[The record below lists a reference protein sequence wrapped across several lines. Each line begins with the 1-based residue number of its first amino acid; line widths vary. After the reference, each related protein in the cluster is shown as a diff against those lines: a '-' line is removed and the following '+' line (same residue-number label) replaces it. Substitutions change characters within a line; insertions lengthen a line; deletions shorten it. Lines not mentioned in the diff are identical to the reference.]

1 MSRMRDFERALGEGI
16 PLHPNLVSCLKLLV
30 AIPLIVALGNP
41 TTFQA
46 ARGVGMPLLF
56 VIFAL
61 LDYLD
66 GVVAREQGLETG
78 LGRVLDRATDLPV
91 LLVLSA
97 LTAQELPA
105 APLVLKFALD
115 ALLLFLFVRGY
126 GSTHNRIRTTASYAS
141 LFALLLLSQHWAP
154 RIFTPQLV
162 TSMLWLNTGISLT
175 IVLRRLGILRRQRWP
190 V

>member
-1 MSRMRDFERALGEGI
+1 MPRMRDFERALGEVI
-16 PLHPNLVSCLKLLV
+16 PLHPNVVSCLKLF
-30 AIPLIVALGNP
+30 VALPLVLALGHP
-41 TTFQA
+41 KGFQT
-46 ARGVGMPLLF
+46 ARALCLPLLF
-56 VIFAL
+56 MIFAM

-66 GVVAREQGLETG
+66 GVVAREQGLETK

-97 LTAQELPA
+97 LTAQDLPA
-105 APLVLKFALD
+105 APLLLKLALD
-115 ALLLFLFVRGY
+115 GLLLFLFARGY

-162 TSMLWLNTGISLT
+162 TSMLWLNTGISLA
-175 IVLRRLGILRRQRWP
+175 IVLRRLGILRPQQWP
-190 V
+190 F